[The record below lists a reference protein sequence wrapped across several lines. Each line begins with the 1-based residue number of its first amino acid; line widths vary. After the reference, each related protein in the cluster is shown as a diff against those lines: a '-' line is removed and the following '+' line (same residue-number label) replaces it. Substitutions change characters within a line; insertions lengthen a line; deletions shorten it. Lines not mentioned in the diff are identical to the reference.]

1 MFSYLNECVTFINFN
16 TLLNEQ
22 NKSKVFK
29 KPNTVDKK
37 EVITNSK

>member
-1 MFSYLNECVTFINFN
+1 MRNFYKFQY
-16 TLLNEQ
+16 LLNEQ